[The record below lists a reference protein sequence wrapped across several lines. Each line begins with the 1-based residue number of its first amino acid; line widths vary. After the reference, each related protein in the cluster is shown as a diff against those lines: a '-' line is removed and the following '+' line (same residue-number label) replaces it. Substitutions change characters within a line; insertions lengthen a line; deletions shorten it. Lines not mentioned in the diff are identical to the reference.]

1 MPVTLLGWKPIAKGA
16 LRGVASVQIGQL
28 IIRDI
33 QLLQQG
39 PARPWVGLPSK
50 PRIDA
55 SGVVQ
60 RDAKGKMLYN
70 PVLEWGSR
78 DAAARFCA
86 GVLAALEAVHPGIT
100 Q

>member
-16 LRGVASVQIGQL
+16 LRGVASVQLGQL
-28 IIRDI
+28 IIRDV

-39 PARPWVGLPSK
+39 SAPPWVGLPSK

-55 SGVVQ
+55 AGTAL
-60 RDAKGKMLYN
+60 RDGKGKVLFT

-78 DAAARFCA
+78 DASARFCA
-86 GVLAALEAVHPGIT
+86 GVLAALEAAHPGIT